1 MPLPKP
7 IQTLLQSHNHGV
19 SFPPFAQPALA
30 VVTCMD
36 FRIQLRM
43 PENFAFV
50 LRTGGA
56 NPEPVE
62 AYLAFSVARMGIQ
75 VAALIGHTD
84 CAMQYP
90 DPYALNQLPTE
101 DEYIRRYRA
110 QIAALAIGE
119 VVPFTRQK
127 AQILAGRLGIPVI
140 PLLYH
145 VENHYLQCLGE
156 APQIKPPNLKNYERS
171 LL

>member
-1 MPLPKP
+1 MLPEP
-7 IQTLLQSHNHGV
+7 VHTLLRSHNEGL
-19 SFPPFAQPALA
+19 SFPPFIHPVLA

-36 FRIQLRM
+36 FRIHLRM

-62 AYLAFSVARMGIQ
+62 PYLAFSVARMGIQ
-75 VAALIGHTD
+75 AIALIGHTD

-90 DPYALNQLPTE
+90 DPYVLNHLPAD
-101 DEYIRRYRA
+101 DELIRHYRA

-119 VVPFTRQK
+119 VELFTGRQARK
-127 AQILAGRLGIPVI
+127 LGERLGLPVL
-140 PLLYH
+140 PLLYR
-145 VENHYLQCLGE
+145 VEDHRLICLDE
-156 APQIKPPNLKNYERS
+156 APAGQAPHWWSLERS
-171 LL
+171 L

>member
-1 MPLPKP
+1 MLPEP
-7 IQTLLQSHNHGV
+7 VETLLQSHNSGV
-19 SFPPFAQPALA
+19 VFPPFTRPELA

-36 FRIQLRM
+36 FRIHLQM

-62 AYLAFSVARMGIQ
+62 PYLAYSVARMGIG
-75 VAALIGHTD
+75 AIALIGHTD

-90 DPYALNQLPTE
+90 DPYVLNHLPT
-101 DEYIRRYRA
+101 DEEHIRRYRA

-119 VVPFTRQK
+119 VEFFTRRQ
-127 AQILAGRLGIPVI
+127 ARRLGERLGIPVV
-140 PLLYH
+140 PLLYR
-145 VENHYLQCLGE
+145 VEDHRLECLE
-156 APQIKPPNLKNYERS
+156 KTLLDYPNQLMSLERS
-171 LL
+171 L

>member
-1 MPLPKP
+1 MLPEP
-7 IQTLLQSHNHGV
+7 VQTLLQSHNSGV
-19 SFPPFAQPALA
+19 VFPAFTRPELA

-36 FRIQLRM
+36 FRIHLQM

-62 AYLAFSVARMGIQ
+62 PYLAYSVARMGIG
-75 VAALIGHTD
+75 AIALIGHTD

-90 DPYALNQLPTE
+90 NPYVLNRLPTGE
-101 DEYIRRYRA
+101 EHIRRYRA

-119 VVPFTRQK
+119 VEHFIRRQ
-127 AQILAGRLGIPVI
+127 AQRLASRLGLPVA
-140 PLLYH
+140 PLLYL
-145 VENHYLQCLGE
+145 VEDHRLVCLDEHLVEEIG
-156 APQIKPPNLKNYERS
+156 LERS
-171 LL
+171 L

>member
-1 MPLPKP
+1 MLPEP
-7 IQTLLQSHNHGV
+7 VYTLLRSHNEGL
-19 SFPPFAQPALA
+19 SFPPFSHPELA

-36 FRIQLRM
+36 FRIHLRM

-62 AYLAFSVARMGIQ
+62 PYLAFSVARMGIQ
-75 VAALIGHTD
+75 AIALIGHTD

-90 DPYALNQLPTE
+90 DPYVLNHLPT
-101 DEYIRRYRA
+101 DEEHIRHYRA

-119 VVPFTRQK
+119 VELFTRRQARK
-127 AQILAGRLGIPVI
+127 LSVRLGLPVV
-140 PLLYH
+140 PLLYR
-145 VENHYLQCLGE
+145 VEDHRLQHLDTTLPEYPSRLMG
-156 APQIKPPNLKNYERS
+156 LERS
-171 LL
+171 L